1 MGPDPFLYQRIC
13 DAEHKTVFYQK
24 NTSRNGSGSQVSSE
38 TSRHRS
44 PTAAGTLSL
53 VEHTLS
59 TFRGDPFPVR
69 RRLVAAVICY
79 VRKARSFF
87 RRQRS
92 QMTQHYRRHCSR
104 VRYGNGK
111 NCFVFCFVECC
122 VRKSRSCLHRQR
134 AETTPS
140 LPTALLAGLSTME
153 GKSVFLLCFQ
163 ER

>member
-59 TFRGDPFPVR
+59 TFGGDPCPVR

-79 VRKARSFF
+79 VRNARSFF
-87 RRQRS
+87 RRQRSQMTHHYRRHCSRVWYDEGQTCFVFCFAEWNVRKSRSFLHRQRS

-104 VRYGNGK
+104 VL
-111 NCFVFCFVECC
+111 
-122 VRKSRSCLHRQR
+122 VR
-134 AETTPS
+134 
-140 LPTALLAGLSTME
+140 
-153 GKSVFLLCFQ
+153 
-163 ER
+163 